1 MSEKF
6 KLAFGSDSEF
16 FGHNA
21 NSQRLRVT
29 KTPVD
34 VSEDIYFYTLVIRSG
49 RVGLDTVERCRRGF
63 VRERCCGSRGWR
75 VSLDT
80 AKRCRREFVGEIG
93 VIKRKMG
100 CILRGQMII
109 YNEIYR
115 KECFRA

>member
-1 MSEKF
+1 MSSDTAAGSSNSKPLKICVVSEKF

-49 RVGLDTVERCRRGF
+49 RDGSGH
-63 VRERCCGSRGWR
+63 REA
-75 VSLDT
+75 VS
-80 AKRCRREFVGEIG
+80 AWVC
-93 VIKRKMG
+93 
-100 CILRGQMII
+100 
-109 YNEIYR
+109 
-115 KECFRA
+115 